1 MKTRSIAFFI
11 FSLFVIQNVYA
22 SERVCRKRPGSKIRI
37 CKTVSSSTVEMNRAK
52 GILDFES
59 INLKIKDKELYNNFD
74 AEYLVVIND
83 FSLKIT
89 ELNDY
94 IKNNIRTRRKRKPLI
109 EEIRSTMEVGE
120 FCSATL
126 VEKEM
131 VEEIRDKC
139 IEGYFDVCP
148 QSFSNMCPDMGD

>member
-94 IKNNIRTRRKRKPLI
+94 IKNNIRTRRKRKRLI
-109 EEIRSTMEVGE
+109 EEIRSTM
-120 FCSATL
+120 
-126 VEKEM
+126 
-131 VEEIRDKC
+131 
-139 IEGYFDVCP
+139 
-148 QSFSNMCPDMGD
+148 